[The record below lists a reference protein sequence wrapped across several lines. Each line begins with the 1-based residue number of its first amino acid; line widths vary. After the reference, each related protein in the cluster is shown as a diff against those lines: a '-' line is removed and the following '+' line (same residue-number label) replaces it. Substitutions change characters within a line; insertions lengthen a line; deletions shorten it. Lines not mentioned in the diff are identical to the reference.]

1 MVKKLPEIKNSCAE
15 IYNLIKVNVQSNLL
29 ISAIKWK
36 IFDYLVESVS
46 AQTVAEKL
54 QFHPRNT
61 ELFLNA
67 LAGMELIQK
76 NNGMFSNTEKSAEFL
91 VSAKPEYLGSFF
103 LHVHKWHEQ
112 FGSNME
118 TLIENGPPDKMD
130 TNMTDGSIWA
140 ESVRLAAAYHYCG
153 PTQYITRIISSLP
166 EFPSMKKMLDLGGG
180 SGIYTISI
188 VSTHPEMKGV
198 VFEQPPVA
206 AVTREFIRQYDAKDR
221 VAVMEGDYI
230 TDSIGD
236 SYDLI
241 FASATL
247 NFFKDLFD
255 ELFRKIYDALN
266 PGGVFITHQDGV
278 KDERTKPAYH
288 VSEFLSAELHGADFA
303 IPQGMIADSML
314 QSGFK
319 SVRSFTQQS
328 DFGDMDIDIGRK

>member
-1 MVKKLPEIKNSCAE
+1 MVKKLPEVKNSCAD
-15 IYNLIKVNVQSNLL
+15 IYNLIKVDIQSNLL

-36 IFDYLVESVS
+36 IFDCLVEPVS
-46 AQTVAEKL
+46 AQTVAENL

-67 LAGMELIQK
+67 LAGMEIIQK
-76 NNGMFSNTEKSAEFL
+76 NNGMFSNTDKSAEFL
-91 VSAKPEYLGSFF
+91 VSTKSEYLGSFF

-112 FGSNME
+112 FRLNME

-130 TNMTDGSIWA
+130 TNMLDESIWA
-140 ESVRLAAAYHYCG
+140 ESARLAAAYHYCG
-153 PTQYITRIISSLP
+153 PTQYITKIITSLP
-166 EFPSMKKMLDLGGG
+166 QFPSMKKMLDLGGG

-188 VSTHPEMKGV
+188 VSAHSEMEGV
-198 VFEQPPVA
+198 VFEQPAVA
-206 AVTREFIRQYDAKDR
+206 AVAREFIRQYDAEDR
-221 VAVMEGDYI
+221 ISVMEGNYI
-230 TDSIGD
+230 IDAIGD

-247 NFFKDLFD
+247 NFFKDHFV

-266 PGGVFITHQDGV
+266 PGGIFITHQDGI
-278 KDERTKPAYH
+278 KDERTKPVYH

-319 SVRSFTQQS
+319 SVRSFTKQS

>member
-1 MVKKLPEIKNSCAE
+1 MKEIPHIKNSCAD

-36 IFDYLVESVS
+36 IFDYLDQSVS
-46 AQTVAEKL
+46 ARTVAEKL

-67 LAGMELIQK
+67 LAGMEIIQK
-76 NNGMFSNTEKSAEFL
+76 QNGMFSNSEKSAEFL
-91 VSAKPEYLGSFF
+91 VSDKPEYLGSFF

-112 FGSNME
+112 FGSNLE
-118 TLIENGPPDKMD
+118 TLIKNGPSDQMD
-130 TNMTDGSIWA
+130 TNQADASIWE
-140 ESVRLAAAYHYCG
+140 ESTRLSAAYHFCG
-153 PTQYITRIISSLP
+153 PAQYITKIISSLP
-166 EFPSMKKMLDLGGG
+166 EFTSMKKMLDLGGG
-180 SGIYTISI
+180 SGIYTIGI
-188 VSTHPEMKGV
+188 VSVHPDMKGV

-206 AVTREFIRQYDAKDR
+206 VVTREFIRQHEAEDR

-247 NFFKDLFD
+247 NFFKDHFD
-255 ELFRKIYDALN
+255 ELFRKVYDALN
-266 PGGVFITHQDGV
+266 PGGIFITHHDGV
-278 KDERTKPAYH
+278 KDERTKPVYH
-288 VSEFLSAELHGADFA
+288 VSEFLSAELQGVNLA

-314 QSGFK
+314 RSGFK
-319 SVRSFTQQS
+319 SVRSFTQPS